1 MCAASDIVFETHFE
15 FWRGIRLH
23 DAERLEA
30 ARVRLFREG
39 RLDRGRI
46 FPQSR
51 SAYTVCEASKSRGR
65 SSVSMAAGPRACR
78 RGSRETTDATL
89 RVRTSSLSL
98 RLRSTAL
105 RPNSLQMK
113 DATPL
118 PGQQA

>member
-46 FPQSR
+46 FQ
-51 SAYTVCEASKSRGR
+51 SRGR
-65 SSVSMAAGPRACR
+65 RNFSMAAGPRACR

-113 DATPL
+113 DAT
-118 PGQQA
+118 